1 MVSLLVLGGGSGA
14 YELVMLRMLN
24 VSETLSM
31 KVDFLS
37 VTIDVSE
44 ILDDFLLKSGMSSWG
59 FGMRNLLS
67 SKLSR

>member
-1 MVSLLVLGGGSGA
+1 MSLLFFGGGSGA
-14 YELVMLRMLN
+14 VELRMLN

-37 VTIDVSE
+37 VAIEMSD
-44 ILDDFLLKSGMSSWG
+44 ILEDFLLRSGMSSWG
-59 FGMRNLLS
+59 FGIRNLLS